1 VPIAV
6 FCLAL
11 IAAGFSGSLFANAGV
26 TSADVTTTVGNSTD
40 PSPDVQSQ
48 SAGFV
53 QQNQQLQNGAT
64 PNGTTA
70 TSAIVAT
77 TATSGTP
84 SAGNAGNADA
94 TQQGQAGAA
103 AAPAAAP
110 APPPTYESTM
120 RRLDRRNDI
129 APTVVASG
137 PPGAVRKPESAEPA
151 KPVSP
156 EPAAAPASTSTNAPA
171 AQANNA
177 AIESRAERIL
187 QPPAVT
193 GGRAAAPD
201 GFTFYSG
208 LTVAGALLAFAFA
221 TFLRIGRSET

>member
-1 VPIAV
+1 
-6 FCLAL
+6 LAL
-11 IAAGFSGSLFANAGV
+11 IAAGFSGPLFANVGV
-26 TSADVTTTVGNSTD
+26 TSSGVTSTVGNSTD

-70 TSAIVAT
+70 TSAIVGT
-77 TATSGTP
+77 TATSATP
-84 SAGNAGNADA
+84 TAGNGGNAGNADA

-103 AAPAAAP
+103 AAPAAPPAAPP

-120 RRLDRRNDI
+120 RRLDRRNDA
-129 APTVVASG
+129 APTVIASG
-137 PPGAVRKPESAEPA
+137 PPGAVRKAETAEPP
-151 KPVSP
+151 KPAAA
-156 EPAAAPASTSTNAPA
+156 EPAAAPAATSTNAPA
-171 AQANNA
+171 TQANNA
-177 AIESRAERIL
+177 AIEPRTERIL

-208 LTVAGALLAFAFA
+208 LTVAGSLLAFAFA
-221 TFLRIGRSET
+221 TYLRMGRSET